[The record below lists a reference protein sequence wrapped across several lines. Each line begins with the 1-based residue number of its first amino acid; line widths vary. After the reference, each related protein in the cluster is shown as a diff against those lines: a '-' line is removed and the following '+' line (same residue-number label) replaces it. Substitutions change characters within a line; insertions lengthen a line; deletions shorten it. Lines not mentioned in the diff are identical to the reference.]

1 MPWFSV
7 RYFSECVLDNAED
20 LYEDA
25 ILLIH
30 ADDETAARTRGEA
43 SARRSN
49 HSYANATGE
58 DVRWEFRE
66 VLDVKQLFDDEIHD
80 GSEIYYAFLTRAQLK
95 NLRSTLA
102 TFGD

>member
-1 MPWFSV
+1 MPWFAV

-20 LYEDA
+20 LYEDS

-30 ADDETAARTRGEA
+30 AEDEAEA
-43 SARRSN
+43 LAKGKVSARESN
-49 HSYANATGE
+49 HSYANSRGE

-80 GSEIYYAFLTRAQLK
+80 GSEVYQALLTRAELEHVRAA
-95 NLRSTLA
+95 LGA
-102 TFGD
+102 FGD